1 MANQYR
7 VKTGVKLY
15 TQVLEQVKS
24 MIAQGVYK
32 KGDLLPS
39 EKELIE
45 MMGVSRITV
54 RKALQILSEAG
65 VIETRKGKGSFV
77 AVDASELAP
86 ASMDLKKYCESFV
99 QATRAR
105 LLLEPAIARQAA
117 QTATPEELEQLRKNV
132 HTALPMDRFHGK
144 KVIICKVADGI
155 NKAEQLLTRAAE
167 GKAAV
172 YEAGG
177 DAAESKETEGKE
189 SVGHQIYKH
198 LMNGVSHML
207 PFVVGGGILIAL
219 AFLIDGLLVDLNHVP
234 QYLIDKYGSVADVK
248 SNFGTLTP
256 VAYFLKAQVGGVAF
270 SFMLPILAGFI
281 AMSIADRPGLALGFL
296 GGAIAANGKSG
307 FLGALAAGFIAGYVV
322 LLLKKIFSKL
332 PSALEGMV
340 PILLIPVFGLLIT
353 GAGMVYVIEPV
364 VGFINTALNNGL
376 KNMSGANI
384 ILLGALLGAMMAVD
398 MGGPVNKAA
407 YVFGTAQIAAGNYD
421 IMAAVMIGGMVP
433 PIAIAIASLLFKNKF
448 TEQERKAGPTNFVMG
463 LSFITEGA
471 IPFAAADPL
480 HVIPA
485 CVVGAG
491 VAGGLSA
498 AFNCTLMAPHGGI
511 FVFPVVGHAAMY
523 LVALVV
529 GSIISALLL
538 GVLKKKVV
546 A

>member
-1 MANQYR
+1 M
-7 VKTGVKLY
+7 
-15 TQVLEQVKS
+15 
-24 MIAQGVYK
+24 
-32 KGDLLPS
+32 
-39 EKELIE
+39 
-45 MMGVSRITV
+45 
-54 RKALQILSEAG
+54 
-65 VIETRKGKGSFV
+65 
-77 AVDASELAP
+77 
-86 ASMDLKKYCESFV
+86 
-99 QATRAR
+99 
-105 LLLEPAIARQAA
+105 
-117 QTATPEELEQLRKNV
+117 
-132 HTALPMDRFHGK
+132 
-144 KVIICKVADGI
+144 
-155 NKAEQLLTRAAE
+155 
-167 GKAAV
+167 
-172 YEAGG
+172 
-177 DAAESKETEGKE
+177 
-189 SVGHQIYKH
+189 
-198 LMNGVSHML
+198 
-207 PFVVGGGILIAL
+207 
-219 AFLIDGLLVDLNHVP
+219 
-234 QYLIDKYGSVADVK
+234 
-248 SNFGTLTP
+248 
-256 VAYFLKAQVGGVAF
+256 
-270 SFMLPILAGFI
+270 
-281 AMSIADRPGLALGFL
+281 
-296 GGAIAANGKSG
+296 
-307 FLGALAAGFIAGYVV
+307 
-322 LLLKKIFSKL
+322 LLKKIFSKL

-421 IMAAVMIGGMVP
+421 IMAAVMIGGMV
-433 PIAIAIASLLFKNKF
+433 INRNCNRILIVQ
-448 TEQERKAGPTNFVMG
+448 EQVYRAGTQGRSYKLRYGTF
-463 LSFITEGA
+463 LHHRGA

-523 LVALVV
+523 LLALVV

>member
-1 MANQYR
+1 
-7 VKTGVKLY
+7 
-15 TQVLEQVKS
+15 
-24 MIAQGVYK
+24 
-32 KGDLLPS
+32 
-39 EKELIE
+39 
-45 MMGVSRITV
+45 
-54 RKALQILSEAG
+54 
-65 VIETRKGKGSFV
+65 
-77 AVDASELAP
+77 
-86 ASMDLKKYCESFV
+86 
-99 QATRAR
+99 
-105 LLLEPAIARQAA
+105 
-117 QTATPEELEQLRKNV
+117 
-132 HTALPMDRFHGK
+132 
-144 KVIICKVADGI
+144 
-155 NKAEQLLTRAAE
+155 
-167 GKAAV
+167 
-172 YEAGG
+172 
-177 DAAESKETEGKE
+177 
-189 SVGHQIYKH
+189 
-198 LMNGVSHML
+198 MNGVSHML

-219 AFLIDGLLVDLNHVP
+219 AFLIDGLLIDLNHVP

-364 VGFINTALNNGL
+364 VGFINIALNNGL

-523 LVALVV
+523 LLALVV